1 MRKEELR
8 RLRRLYATPAMMRRA
23 GMDVPVLKA
32 RKNQWRRKDLYEY
45 RYGIYM
51 RCQVLQG
58 ILKVAFFLTEPMR
71 MGSNR
76 PAYELYIN
84 GETGEFATWDVCLE
98 KWRTAKVDMLD
109 WPEYAWNSGRYI
121 NPEGNRNI
129 KRYLNTEHGGYK
141 GILEWQ
147 QSVRKEELRQKH
159 KRETEPWDLDMDQ
172 IPALPKDWERWVDK
186 HAVTQNYIFYSYS
199 RKGAEKGYC
208 SWCEKDVPISKPRH
222 NQYGTCRCCG
232 RKVQYKARGKAGG
245 FRTED
250 EHAYLIQKCEEGFA
264 VREFLCGRNYE
275 KGKYESPHLRHSE
288 IRRVIYSRGLHRKV
302 YYYGLYRNDYY
313 RWIGTREEPR
323 LQRRGYYD
331 YTYYESYEG
340 EVYRRTL
347 PSLARGE
354 LKRTGLPEIVRSV
367 GRVDPEGYMEKLR
380 RYPQY
385 EQFAKAGLGRLVI
398 DSIKSH
404 ESELEKCREIKDMAK
419 ALKIDRAR
427 MKRLR
432 DSGGG
437 MRFLRWLQHEKEMD
451 TIYPDEMI
459 RYFEECGIVPKD
471 IAEMRERMSE
481 RRIYNYLRRQSRIC
495 GREPKELIQTWED
508 YICMA
513 NRLKMDTRM
522 ESVYKPKDLR
532 EAHDEAVK
540 LSGGGE
546 IAKRAGKIAEAF
558 PDIER
563 IYEEIREKYE
573 YEGGKYC
580 IVVPERIEDII
591 HEGRVLGHCLDRSD
605 IYFER
610 IQKRESYIVFLRK
623 VEEPDKPYYTLEI
636 EPGGAARQKR
646 TYGDNQNKDF
656 EEAKTF
662 IRNWQQEVQKRLTKD
677 DERMAEISRKLRV
690 EEFRELRAEKK
701 KIWHGKL
708 AGRLLADVLEE
719 DLMEVERIAAG

>member
-1 MRKEELR
+1 
-8 RLRRLYATPAMMRRA
+8 
-23 GMDVPVLKA
+23 
-32 RKNQWRRKDLYEY
+32 
-45 RYGIYM
+45 
-51 RCQVLQG
+51 
-58 ILKVAFFLTEPMR
+58 
-71 MGSNR
+71 
-76 PAYELYIN
+76 
-84 GETGEFATWDVCLE
+84 
-98 KWRTAKVDMLD
+98 
-109 WPEYAWNSGRYI
+109 
-121 NPEGNRNI
+121 
-129 KRYLNTEHGGYK
+129 
-141 GILEWQ
+141 
-147 QSVRKEELRQKH
+147 
-159 KRETEPWDLDMDQ
+159 
-172 IPALPKDWERWVDK
+172 
-186 HAVTQNYIFYSYS
+186 
-199 RKGAEKGYC
+199 
-208 SWCEKDVPISKPRH
+208 
-222 NQYGTCRCCG
+222 
-232 RKVQYKARGKAGG
+232 
-245 FRTED
+245 
-250 EHAYLIQKCEEGFA
+250 
-264 VREFLCGRNYE
+264 
-275 KGKYESPHLRHSE
+275 
-288 IRRVIYSRGLHRKV
+288 
-302 YYYGLYRNDYY
+302 
-313 RWIGTREEPR
+313 
-323 LQRRGYYD
+323 
-331 YTYYESYEG
+331 
-340 EVYRRTL
+340 
-347 PSLARGE
+347 
-354 LKRTGLPEIVRSV
+354 
-367 GRVDPEGYMEKLR
+367 
-380 RYPQY
+380 
-385 EQFAKAGLGRLVI
+385 
-398 DSIKSH
+398 
-404 ESELEKCREIKDMAK
+404 
-419 ALKIDRAR
+419 
-427 MKRLR
+427 
-432 DSGGG
+432 
-437 MRFLRWLQHEKEMD
+437 
-451 TIYPDEMI
+451 
-459 RYFEECGIVPKD
+459 
-471 IAEMRERMSE
+471 
-481 RRIYNYLRRQSRIC
+481 
-495 GREPKELIQTWED
+495 
-508 YICMA
+508 MA

>member
-8 RLRRLYATPAMMRRA
+8 RLRRLYATPDMMRKA
-23 GMDVPVLKA
+23 GMDVPVLKD
-32 RKNQWRRKDLYEY
+32 RKNRWRKDLYEY
-45 RYGIYM
+45 KYGVYM

-84 GETGEFATWDVCLE
+84 RETGEFATWDMRLE

-121 NPEGNRNI
+121 NPEGNRAI

-147 QSVRKEELRQKH
+147 QSVRKEELRKKH

-172 IPALPKDWERWVDK
+172 IPGLPKDWERWVDK

-208 SWCEKDVPISKPRH
+208 SWCEKDVPISRPRH

-232 RKVQYKARGKAGG
+232 RKVQYKARGKTGRL
-245 FRTED
+245 RTED
-250 EHAYLIQKCEEGFA
+250 RHAYLIQRCEEGF
-264 VREFLCGRNYE
+264 VIREFLCGRNYE
-275 KGKYESPHLRHSE
+275 KGKYESPHLTASE
-288 IRRVIYSRGLHRKV
+288 IRRVIYSRGLHRKA
-302 YYYGLYRNDYY
+302 YYYGLYRNDYH
-313 RWIGTREEPR
+313 RWIKEPEYGSKAWDG
-323 LQRRGYYD
+323 GYHNYI
-331 YTYYESYEG
+331 YYESYEG

-347 PSLARGE
+347 PSLAREE
-354 LKRTGLPEIVRSV
+354 LKRTGLPEIIRSV

-380 RYPQY
+380 RHPQY

-398 DSIKSH
+398 DDIKEG
-404 ESELEKCREIKDMAK
+404 ESEFEKCREKDMAK
-419 ALKIDRAR
+419 ALRIDKAR

-432 DSGGG
+432 ENRGG
-437 MRFLRWLQHEKEMD
+437 MRFLRWLQYEKEKD

-459 RYFEECGIVPKD
+459 RFFEESRIVPAD
-471 IAEMRERMSE
+471 LAEMRTRMSE
-481 RRIYNYLRRQSRIC
+481 KRIFNYLRRQSRLC
-495 GREPKELIQTWED
+495 GRNPKELIQTWED
-508 YICMA
+508 YICMV
-513 NRLKMDTRM
+513 NRLKMDTRI
-522 ESVYKPKDLR
+522 EAIYRPKNLKK
-532 EAHDEAVK
+532 AHDEAVQ

-563 IYEEIREKYE
+563 IYEDIREKYE

-580 IVVPERIEDII
+580 IIVPERIEDII
-591 HEGRVLGHCLDRSD
+591 HEGRILGHCLDRSD

-610 IQKRESYIVFLRK
+610 IQKRESYIVFLRLTQ
-623 VEEPDKPYYTLEI
+623 EPDKPYYTLEI

-656 EEAKTF
+656 EEAKAF
-662 IRNWQQEVQKRLTKD
+662 IRSWQQEVQKRLTEE
-677 DERMAEISRKLRV
+677 DERMAEESRKLRM
-690 EEFRELRAEKK
+690 EEFRELRKEKK
-701 KIWHGKL
+701 KIWHGRL